1 MRFFVTLTMA
11 LLLAS
16 CGNDVPSVKE
26 LKTQKDSVSYA
37 IGAQIGQNFKTQSV
51 EVDPSVLAAA
61 INDVAS
67 GKKLLLTEE
76 QSQAIMMAYQTQL
89 MAKQEE
95 KRKADGEKQKEAG
108 QKFLA
113 ENKSKAGV
121 QTTATGLQYKVI
133 KMGTGPKPLATDKV
147 KCHYKGTLID
157 GKQFDS
163 SIDRGEPAVFPVTG
177 VIPGWTEVLQ
187 LMPVGSKWQ
196 VFIPSELGY
205 AERGA
210 GEDIGPNA
218 TLIFEIELISI
229 EK

>member
-1 MRFFVTLTMA
+1 MA

>member
-16 CGNDVPSVKE
+16 CGNDVPTVKE

-61 INDVAS
+61 INDVTS

-210 GEDIGPNA
+210 GEDIGPHA
-218 TLIFEIELISI
+218 TLIFEIELIAI

>member
-11 LLLAS
+11 LLLVS
-16 CGNDVPSVKE
+16 CENNAQVVKE

-37 IGAQIGQNFKTQSV
+37 IGINIGQNFKTQN
-51 EVDPSVLAAA
+51 VDADPVVLAAA
-61 INDVAS
+61 INDVVTDQ
-67 GKKLLLTEE
+67 KLLLTDE
-76 QSQAIMMAYQTQL
+76 QAQAIMMAYQTEL
-89 MAKQEE
+89 MAKKEE
-95 KRKADGEKQKEAG
+95 QRKADGVKHKEAG

-113 ENKSKAGV
+113 ENKTKDGV
-121 QTTATGLQYKVI
+121 KTTASGVQYKVI
-133 KMGTGPKPLATDKV
+133 RMGDGPKPTATDKV

-177 VIPGWTEVLQ
+177 VIAGWTEVLQ

-205 AERGA
+205 GDRGA

-218 TLIFEIELISI
+218 ALIFEIELLGI

>member
-1 MRFFVTLTMA
+1 MA

-61 INDVAS
+61 INDVTS